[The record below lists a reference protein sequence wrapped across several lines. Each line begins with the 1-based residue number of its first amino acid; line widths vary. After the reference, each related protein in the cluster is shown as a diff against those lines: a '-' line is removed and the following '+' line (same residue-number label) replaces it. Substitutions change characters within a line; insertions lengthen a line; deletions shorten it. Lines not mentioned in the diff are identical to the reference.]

1 MSDFALWLYAN
12 YICPQLDAIEKNNY
26 ESDFYLLERALSPA
40 SQIHMDRVLAF
51 TAIQAFLLGFRT
63 SEGLTDLPPSAHGT
77 LIKAQRSGS
86 GGERRGKEANAVPAA
101 GRGRS

>member
-12 YICPQLDAIEKNNY
+12 YIRPQLDAIEKDEY
-26 ESDFYLLERALSPA
+26 EFDFSLLRQELVPA
-40 SQIHMDRVLAF
+40 SQIHMDRALAF

-63 SEGLTDLPPSAHGT
+63 SEGLTDLPPRARGT

-86 GGERRGKEANAVPAA
+86 GGERRGREADAA
-101 GRGRS
+101 ARRGRS